1 MPEKS
6 HSNQRVQ
13 RRIPSQR
20 RGRDKVELIFEATLR
35 ILDREGEPALTT
47 NRIAEVA
54 GVSIGTLYQ
63 YFADRR
69 AILDGLVQRELD
81 TIGRLARQSLQTAAP
96 SEPGARIRLLVRAVL
111 HAFGTRPALQR
122 RLVYSASASAGA
134 MSAER
139 LHALVVGLLTSG
151 GVMTRNHGLQRFP
164 QAEAYVMVHAFVGVL
179 RGLMAAPPDVPI
191 WAVEDALVR
200 ALLALV

>member
-6 HSNQRVQ
+6 HSNQRVK
-13 RRIPSQR
+13 RRTPSQR

-63 YFADRR
+63 YFANRR

-96 SEPGARIRLLVRAVL
+96 FEPGARIRLLVRAVL
-111 HAFGTRPALQR
+111 HAFGARPALRLQ
-122 RLVYSASASAGA
+122 LVYSASAGA

-151 GVMTRNHGLQRFP
+151 GVMTRDQGLQRIP
-164 QAEAYVMVHAFVGVL
+164 QAEAYVVVHAFVGVL

-191 WAVEDALVR
+191 QAVEDALVR
-200 ALLALV
+200 SLLALV

>member
-81 TIGRLARQSLQTAAP
+81 TIGRLARQSLQTPAP

-111 HAFGTRPALQR
+111 HAFGARPALR
-122 RLVYSASASAGA
+122 RQLVYSASAGA

-151 GVMTRNHGLQRFP
+151 GVMTRDQGLQRIP
-164 QAEAYVMVHAFVGVL
+164 QAEAYVVVHAFVGVL

-191 WAVEDALVR
+191 RAVEDALVR